1 MVRAVG
7 VIEIPLAHVKLGS
20 KGLVFGVVQVVGY
33 RGRTQYQRISVLVG
47 KVCRVQHLA
56 GLGVIQFQITLYKHI
71 VLLPHGGIEG
81 LLRLGIDAQQQALNV
96 VGHLP
101 AVLVHELAADKAFIA
116 VGLKII
122 YTLLEAVGTHRQGMA
137 ELCLIVTDSSSQFSP
152 VHRSCLHGLTH
163 KGGILHGTHHS
174 FNHRSVYR
182 IFLDVFRRKGITVVK
197 AESGVELPGFRID
210 VVMAAEPISYNVL
223 FHVSV
228 F

>member
-1 MVRAVG
+1 M
-7 VIEIPLAHVKLGS
+7 
-20 KGLVFGVVQVVGY
+20 
-33 RGRTQYQRISVLVG
+33 
-47 KVCRVQHLA
+47 
-56 GLGVIQFQITLYKHI
+56 YKHI

-96 VGHLP
+96 VGHFP
-101 AVLVHELAADKAFIA
+101 AVLVHELAADKTFIA
-116 VGLKII
+116 VGFKII
-122 YTLLEAVGTHRQGMA
+122 HTLLEAVRTHRQGVA
-137 ELCLIVTDSSSQFSP
+137 ELCLIITDGSCQLTP
-152 VHRSCLHGLTH
+152 VHRTGLHGLTH

-174 FNHRSVYR
+174 FNHRSVHR

>member
-1 MVRAVG
+1 
-7 VIEIPLAHVKLGS
+7 
-20 KGLVFGVVQVVGY
+20 
-33 RGRTQYQRISVLVG
+33 
-47 KVCRVQHLA
+47 
-56 GLGVIQFQITLYKHI
+56 
-71 VLLPHGGIEG
+71 
-81 LLRLGIDAQQQALNV
+81 
-96 VGHLP
+96 
-101 AVLVHELAADKAFIA
+101 
-116 VGLKII
+116 
-122 YTLLEAVGTHRQGMA
+122 MA

-152 VHRSCLHGLTH
+152 VHWFCLHGLPH

-182 IFLDVFRRKGITVVK
+182 IFLDVFRRKDITVVK

>member
-7 VIEIPLAHVKLGS
+7 VVEIPLAHVKLGS

-116 VGLKII
+116 VGLEVIH
-122 YTLLEAVGTHRQGMA
+122 TLLEAVGTDRQGMS
-137 ELCLIVTDSSSQFSP
+137 ELCLVVTDGSCQFAP
-152 VHRSCLHGLTH
+152 VHRPGLHGLSH
-163 KGGILHGTHHS
+163 KRGILHGTHHCLDY
-174 FNHRSVYR
+174 RSVHR
-182 IFLDVFRRKGITVVK
+182 IFLDVFRRKGITCK
-197 AESGVELPGFRID
+197 YQLKNAPHT
-210 VVMAAEPISYNVL
+210 N
-223 FHVSV
+223 
-228 F
+228 